1 MILLKRR
8 KIKFSDKYT
17 KGDRPFYLIK
27 DNESSKMRI
36 SKITNFNSVEENV
49 HDKKITKALIIDN
62 YFDTDYVRKIK
73 KEAIKYPIS
82 KELE

>member
-1 MILLKRR
+1 
-8 KIKFSDKYT
+8 
-17 KGDRPFYLIK
+17 
-27 DNESSKMRI
+27 MRI
-36 SKITNFNSVEENV
+36 SKITNFNSVEEIV